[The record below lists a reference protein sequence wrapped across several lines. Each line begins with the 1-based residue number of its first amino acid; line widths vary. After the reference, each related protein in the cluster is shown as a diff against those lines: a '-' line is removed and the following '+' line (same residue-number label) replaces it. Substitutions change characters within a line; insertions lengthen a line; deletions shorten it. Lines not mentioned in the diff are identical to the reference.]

1 MVIAVFKETWRHLI
15 RHKKNRLV
23 FVLALIGMVVYSGFL
38 LPHQDDIHTID
49 LDKLEMSIHANKG
62 IMETAAEKENFSVN
76 LFTGRSAYVDGKL
89 KYENSRALLNA
100 IENGDVS
107 RYLAISRQYVPDFH
121 KDKQTEF
128 YQKNSLFP
136 DKDYLFDSMMYSK
149 RLESYPAED
158 LSFHVVQEKTA
169 WQQIQAFLSKWGPTV
184 LVTLTL
190 FIACDVFVL
199 GIKKRTQQI
208 GVPMAWGSYLFIQSF
223 AIIAFILVMLSTLA
237 ASFFLINGILYGFG
251 SLNWPVVL
259 FNYSED
265 FFFSE
270 VSPFTLVSIGSF
282 LAQALP
288 FLIVFIYFFTRLS
301 AFWSLIFKQEVVVF
315 LAGLFTLLF
324 EKLYF
329 SRTTRD
335 LLGIDISYFPQTYFD
350 FGKVMTGEKNYLLNT
365 STVTAGRGIVV
376 VLVAVV
382 CLELLLALAARLRT
396 RQTFIG

>member
-1 MVIAVFKETWRHLI
+1 
-15 RHKKNRLV
+15 
-23 FVLALIGMVVYSGFL
+23 
-38 LPHQDDIHTID
+38 
-49 LDKLEMSIHANKG
+49 
-62 IMETAAEKENFSVN
+62 
-76 LFTGRSAYVDGKL
+76 
-89 KYENSRALLNA
+89 
-100 IENGDVS
+100 
-107 RYLAISRQYVPDFH
+107 
-121 KDKQTEF
+121 
-128 YQKNSLFP
+128 
-136 DKDYLFDSMMYSK
+136 MMYSK

-199 GIKKRTQQI
+199 GIKKRTQHI
-208 GVPMAWGSYLFIQSF
+208 GVPIAWGSYLFIQSL
-223 AIIAFILVMLSTLA
+223 AIIVFILVMLSTLA
-237 ASFFLINGILYGFG
+237 ASFFIINGILYGFG